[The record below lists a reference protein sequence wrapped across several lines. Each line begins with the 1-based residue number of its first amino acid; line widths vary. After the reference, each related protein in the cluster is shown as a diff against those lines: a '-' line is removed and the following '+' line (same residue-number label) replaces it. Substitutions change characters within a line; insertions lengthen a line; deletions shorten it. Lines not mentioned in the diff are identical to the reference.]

1 MIITSEKKLNIFF
14 NHFKNKSLICLDTEF
29 ERKNTYFANLSFI
42 SVTDGNKFFIFDL
55 VKYPNYLNG
64 LKKILKKN
72 ILKILHGSSQDIEI
86 FIKNK
91 IPYEPFFDTQIASGF
106 LGMDKNISYA
116 NIVKKYFKII
126 LNKDLQN
133 QNWLK
138 RPVSNKTLSYLKN
151 DVKYL
156 KKIYLKQVSELKKK
170 KKLTFV
176 KEEFDYFN
184 KNIKKNNG
192 INTKFRK
199 SLDKNIYL
207 NSNFLDILKIRENEA
222 IKRNMPKNWIIKDE
236 TLIKLIK
243 INNLN
248 DLKKNNLLNSSQKN
262 EISKLILKLKKI
274 NKTNKKDIIEIKA
287 LEFFRFLISKK
298 YQIDEN
304 LICTKYNFENY
315 KKIKNQSKWRKKIF
329 FDPFVKFFSGSSKI
343 KLNKFIKNQLQN

>member
-55 VKYPNYLNG
+55 IKHPKYLDG
-64 LKKILKKN
+64 LRKVLKRN
-72 ILKILHGSSQDIEI
+72 ILKILHGGSQDIEI

-116 NIVKKYFKII
+116 NIVKKYFKTI

-133 QNWLK
+133 QKWLK

-156 KKIYLKQVSELKKK
+156 KKIYHKQISELKKK
-170 KKLTFV
+170 KKLAFA
-176 KEEFDYFN
+176 KEEFAFYN

-199 SLDKNIYL
+199 SLDKYKVKGVVIPKQDDSKLMPYIYSLTKLALCKSGTVNMELALYGIPQIVGYRVSRVTAFIAKRIL
-207 NSNFLDILKIRENEA
+207 NFKVRFISPVNLLVK
-222 IKRNMPKNWIIKDE
+222 
-236 TLIKLIK
+236 KLIVPEFVQR
-243 INNLN
+243 NF
-248 DLKKNNLLNSSQKN
+248 N
-262 EISKLILKLKKI
+262 E
-274 NKTNKKDIIEIKA
+274 
-287 LEFFRFLISKK
+287 
-298 YQIDEN
+298 
-304 LICTKYNFENY
+304 
-315 KKIKNQSKWRKKIF
+315 KKIF
-329 FDPFVKFFSGSSKI
+329 YKACRLLDLTSERAKI
-343 KLNKFIKNQLQN
+343 KKGYILLKKELGEEGVVERAAKEIINSII